1 MLISQS
7 RGLAA
12 KIMEKLRQ
20 KPGAEVKVLVDVGK
34 KMLAKY
40 NQGWWPSDFNFAL
53 TEKKKNHF

>member
-20 KPGAEVKVLVDVGK
+20 KPGVEVEVMVDVGK
-34 KMLAKY
+34 KML
-40 NQGWWPSDFNFAL
+40 
-53 TEKKKNHF
+53 E